1 MPSVRDTVMLR
12 SEVEWF
18 PLFIDLCKT
27 RLKYCMNPQELD
39 YEPMRQVTECESYRQ
54 VRSIINAYNGEGFD
68 YLVHKQRELAEKKIE
83 RERGMDKNEL
93 LW

>member
-1 MPSVRDTVMLR
+1 MLR

-18 PLFIDLCKT
+18 PLFIILCKT
-27 RLKYCMNPQELD
+27 RLKYCMNPHELD
-39 YEPMRQVTECESYRQ
+39 YEPMRQVTECESYRH

-83 RERGMDKNEL
+83 RERYMDKNEL

>member
-1 MPSVRDTVMLR
+1 MLR

-18 PLFIDLCKT
+18 PLFIHLCKNM
-27 RLKYCMNPQELD
+27 LKYIMNPNELD
-39 YEPMRQVTECESYRQ
+39 YEPMIQVSECESYRQ

-83 RERGMDKNEL
+83 RERYMNKSEL

>member
-1 MPSVRDTVMLR
+1 MPSVCDMLR

-18 PLFIDLCKT
+18 PLFIHLCKN
-27 RLKYCMNPQELD
+27 RLKDIMNPHELD

-54 VRSIINAYNGEGFD
+54 VMSILNTYNGEGFD

-83 RERGMDKNEL
+83 RERHMDKNEL

>member
-1 MPSVRDTVMLR
+1 MPSVCDMLR
-12 SEVEWF
+12 SEIEWF
-18 PLFIDLCKT
+18 PLFIHLCKN
-27 RLKYCMNPQELD
+27 RLKYIMNPQELD

-54 VRSIINAYNGEGFD
+54 VMSILNTYNGEGFD

-83 RERGMDKNEL
+83 RERHMDKNEL